1 MSHPVGWTVE
11 EPCPS
16 CGSWDITEYEMRV
29 GGSDVRMSWECR
41 KCGHLASWRT
51 PASTEPEP
59 TAERQVLS
67 VMPLHA
73 ITAMYGEQGLRE
85 RLALEASRVLDP
97 AGRGQVGRA
106 LRLAGQ
112 LHASDR
118 RQREPYVNHLLR
130 VALRIMVHYGVWE
143 PDVICAALL
152 HDAVEDHAEE
162 LSAGGRP
169 GAFARLATHYGAR
182 VAQLVAAVTNPV
194 YMAGSDADTQ
204 YREHVRDSLDGCPWA
219 RVIKLSDFT
228 DNGVGI
234 VHTTGAKAVRLAR
247 KYAPVV
253 PVLAE
258 LAARADTPLTDE
270 VKVRILGQLDSAAR
284 RFEVID
290 AANNDSAER
299 QGRLGTS

>member
-41 KCGHLASWRT
+41 KCGHLANWRT
-51 PASTEPEP
+51 STGTEPEL
-59 TAERQVLS
+59 AEERQALS

-73 ITAMYGEQGLRE
+73 ITAIYGEQGLRGRFALE
-85 RLALEASRVLDP
+85 TGRLADSAERRRVEW
-97 AGRGQVGRA
+97 A

-112 LHASDR
+112 LHDGDR

-130 VALRIMVHYGVWE
+130 VALRIMVHYDVWE

-152 HDAVEDHAEE
+152 HDAVEDHAED

-182 VAQLVAAVTNPV
+182 VAELVAAVTNPV
-194 YMAGSDADTQ
+194 YAPGSDADSQ
-204 YREHVRDSLDGCPWA
+204 YREHVRDSLDGSPWA

-234 VHTTGAKAVRLAR
+234 VHTTGVKAVRLAQ
-247 KYAPVV
+247 KYAPLV

-258 LAARADTPLTDE
+258 LATRADTPLTDE
-270 VKVRILGQLDSAAR
+270 VKVRVLGQLDSAAR
-284 RFEVID
+284 RFEVIN
-290 AANNDSAER
+290 AASGESA
-299 QGRLGTS
+299 